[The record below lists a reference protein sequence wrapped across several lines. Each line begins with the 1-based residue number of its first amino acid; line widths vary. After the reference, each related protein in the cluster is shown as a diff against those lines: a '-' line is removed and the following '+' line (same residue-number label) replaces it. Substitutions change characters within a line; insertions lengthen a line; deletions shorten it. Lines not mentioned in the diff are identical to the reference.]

1 VARAG
6 PLVLCY
12 HAVSERW
19 AHSLSVPPHMLAAQL
34 RVLLRWY
41 QPLPAEKVLAGTRRG
56 MHVTFDDAY
65 RSVANA
71 LPTLQRL
78 RVPATVF
85 ACSDYASDG
94 RPLGVPE
101 LANEV
106 RFQPDELA
114 TMRWDELRAL
124 SHEGVEVG
132 SHTRTHPHLSELDD
146 SELDRELQES
156 REQIADELRQ
166 PCRFLAYPFG
176 EQDERVRQA
185 ARRAGYAAAFALPG
199 NFTRLDAFA
208 IPRLGIWR
216 KDRLLRIGAKIALAH
231 GKDRPRAAA

>member
-1 VARAG
+1 MARAG

-34 RVLLRWY
+34 RALVRWY
-41 QPLPAEKVLAGTRRG
+41 QPLPAEDVLAGSRRG

-65 RSVANA
+65 QSVANA
-71 LPTLQRL
+71 LPTLRRL
-78 RVPATVF
+78 QVPATVF

-101 LANEV
+101 LANE
-106 RFQPDELA
+106 RESQPEELA
-114 TMRWDELRAL
+114 TMHWNELRAL

-132 SHTRTHPHLSELDD
+132 SHTRTHPHLPELDD
-146 SELDRELQES
+146 AELHRELVES
-156 REQIADELRQ
+156 RDQIADELRR

-176 EQDERVRQA
+176 EHDERVRKA
-185 ARRAGYAAAFALPG
+185 AQRAGYAAAFALPG
-199 NFTRLDAFA
+199 NFIRVDAFA

-216 KDRLLRIGAKIALAH
+216 KDRLLRTGAKIAFAH
-231 GKDRPRAAA
+231 GEERSRAAA

>member
-12 HAVSERW
+12 HAVSEQW
-19 AHSLSVPPHMLAAQL
+19 PHSLSVPPRALDAQL
-34 RVLLRWY
+34 RTLVRWY
-41 QPLPAEKVLAGTRRG
+41 RPLPADQVLTGSRRG
-56 MHVTFDDAY
+56 LHVTFDDAF

-101 LANEV
+101 LAAELGS
-106 RFQPDELA
+106 RPDELA
-114 TMRWDELRAL
+114 TMGWEELRAL
-124 SHEGVEVG
+124 SQEGVEVG
-132 SHTRTHPHLSELDD
+132 SHTRTHPHLIDLGDA
-146 SELDRELQES
+146 ELDRELQGS
-156 REQIADELRQ
+156 REQIEDELRR

-176 EQDERVRQA
+176 DQDERVREA
-185 ARRAGYAAAFALPG
+185 TRRAGYEAAFIALPR

-216 KDRLLRIGAKIALAH
+216 KDRLLRMGAKIAFAR
-231 GKDRPRAAA
+231 GEERS